1 MAFQQGDKV
10 IILNPSKHA
19 QETAQMTTSNTTPDP
34 QIWTRSSGF
43 VTSNPKVAQL
53 SNRKRELEERLMTEQ
68 TEGLDTSDTLTE
80 IADVEKEIKAFFDA
94 INPGQWNV

>member
-19 QETAQMTTSNTTPDP
+19 QETVQMTSYSTVLT
-34 QIWTRSSGF
+34 QM
-43 VTSNPKVAQL
+43 

-68 TEGLDTSDTLTE
+68 TEGLDASEANASLAE
-80 IADVEKEIKAFFDA
+80 VEKEIMSL
-94 INPGQWNV
+94 